1 MIGDNNQTIGEG
13 RVVTVFGGSGFV
25 GRYVVRALARDG
37 WRVRVAC
44 RRPDLAFFLQPLG
57 RVGQVMAVQAN
68 VRSPESIAAALRGAS
83 AVVNLVGILA
93 ETGAQKFSTV
103 QAGGARVI
111 AEAAKAAGIDNVVHI
126 SAIGADPQSRSA
138 YGRSKAEG
146 EAAMLAA
153 VPAAVILRPSVIFGP
168 EDDFFNRFA
177 TMARYFPFVPIVGA
191 ETKFQPVY
199 VGDVADA
206 VAIALAGRAKPGVA
220 YELGGPEVK
229 SFAEIVDYVLKVTQR
244 QRRVLKLSFGTG
256 KLMASVTQML
266 TKLSLGL
273 FPKLLRM
280 TRDQV
285 ELLKHDNVVSDAA
298 KADARTLQGLG
309 IADPQSIESIVPTY
323 LYRYPQGR
331 AVSDAAAG
339 RIRVALTTS
348 RSELAPAG
356 GLRRF
361 PTRVWRQH
369 PMDAGHE
376 GDGKERRQHVQP
388 RRRDEDGD
396 EQSGDEEP

>member
-1 MIGDNNQTIGEG
+1 MIGDNNQSIGAG

-25 GRYVVRALARDG
+25 GRHVVRALARDG

-44 RRPDLAFFLQPLG
+44 RRPDLAFYLQPLG

-68 VRSPESIAAALRGAS
+68 VRHPQSIAAALRGAS
-83 AVVNLVGILA
+83 AAVNLVGILA

-146 EAAMLAA
+146 EAAMLAQI
-153 VPAAVILRPSVIFGP
+153 PSAVILRPSVIFGP

-177 TMARYFPFVPIVGA
+177 TMARYFPVVPIVGA
-191 ETKFQPVY
+191 DTKFQPVY
-199 VGDVADA
+199 VGDVAQA
-206 VAIALAGRAKPGVA
+206 VANALAGRAKPGAV
-220 YELGGPEVK
+220 YELGGPEIK
-229 SFAEIVDYVLKVTQR
+229 SFAEIIGYALEVVQR
-244 QRRVLKLSFGTG
+244 ERKVLKLSFGVG
-256 KLMASVTQML
+256 KLMAVLTQTM
-266 TKLSLGL
+266 TKLSFGL

-298 KADARTLQGLG
+298 KIDARTLEGLG

-323 LYRYPQGR
+323 LYRYRKVGQYQTQRLDQSAAPARAQPQPNEE
-331 AVSDAAAG
+331 
-339 RIRVALTTS
+339 RVA
-348 RSELAPAG
+348 
-356 GLRRF
+356 
-361 PTRVWRQH
+361 
-369 PMDAGHE
+369 
-376 GDGKERRQHVQP
+376 
-388 RRRDEDGD
+388 
-396 EQSGDEEP
+396 